1 MGLLCFGMG
10 GSGILPGAKGGPRS
24 RSRRAL
30 PAAPASSDKK
40 TLLTFDEKELRAVLL
55 EEYEWQRPMV
65 RDLLNRLKR
74 RKESK
79 T

>member
-10 GSGILPGAKGGPRS
+10 GSGILPGAKDGSRS
-24 RSRRAL
+24 RSRRAR
-30 PAAPASSDKK
+30 PVAPTSSDKK

-65 RDLLNRLKR
+65 RDLLKRLEKR
-74 RKESK
+74 KSK
-79 T
+79 